1 VSVLLVVGEPIG
13 LDAERLTDDHRSM
26 VGIKRAMRWG
36 LKNSTEKLEELRDK
50 LDDVLVRIKD
60 IERRLDENES
70 RVTGVVQIL
79 ETLNLVSTR
88 GIKP

>member
-1 VSVLLVVGEPIG
+1 
-13 LDAERLTDDHRSM
+13 
-26 VGIKRAMRWG
+26 MRWG